1 MGECEA
7 EDLTQSV
14 MLKVSEALHDFR
26 GDSSVSTWIYRIATN
41 AALDKLR
48 GKSIQAVSDAE
59 LESDNGEVP
68 PDAQTASVETAAI
81 REEMNA
87 CIREF
92 IERLPETLKT
102 VIVLS
107 ELEGFKN
114 AEIAAILGISLD
126 TVKIRLHRA
135 REKLRDELDTGCSFY
150 RDERVER
157 TPGERAS
164 GTRDQRRRRT
174 TKGRAAKVGRCGRPL
189 FKCRGYPR
197 QRARHRSRPSGSRP
211 P

>member
-1 MGECEA
+1 MSTATGDFKSLHDHFRPRVLRYLTRLVGESEA

-14 MLKVSEALHDFR
+14 MLKVSEGLRDFR

-48 GKSIQAVSDAE
+48 GKTVQVLSNTE
-59 LESDNGEVP
+59 LESDEDDVP
-68 PDAQTASVETAAI
+68 PAAQSASVETTAI

-92 IERLPETLKT
+92 IERLPEIHKT
-102 VIVLS
+102 VMVLS

-114 AEIAAILGISLD
+114 AEIATILGISLD

-135 REKLRDELDTGCSFY
+135 REKLRKELDTGCDFY
-150 RDERVER
+150 RDECDELACDRK
-157 TPGERAS
+157 
-164 GTRDQRRRRT
+164 QT
-174 TKGRAAKVGRCGRPL
+174 TAIKFRP
-189 FKCRGYPR
+189 
-197 QRARHRSRPSGSRP
+197 RS
-211 P
+211 